1 MVSCTIL
8 VHNDVEA
15 PGLKLNCKFLEHRL
29 SLSLIK
35 ITTSKILHKILL
47 RVIALKLSELD
58 KFAHRPLGIDSMVP
72 NNMPSGD
79 NPCHSMMVN
88 KIAR

>member
-8 VHNDVEA
+8 VHSDVEA
-15 PGLKLNCKFLEHRL
+15 PGLKLNYKLLEHRL
-29 SLSLIK
+29 SLSLFK
-35 ITTSKILHKILL
+35 IATSIILHKLLL

-58 KFAHRPLGIDSMVP
+58 RFAHRAIGIGTMVP

-79 NPCHSMMVN
+79 NPCRSIMVN